1 MSASIRPMT
10 IGDLD
15 AAVVIE
21 RASFPLPWSRAMF
34 ADELSRADRV
44 WIAAETGGRLCGY
57 AGATWHADEAH
68 IMNLAVESAHR
79 EQGLATALLSKLL
92 EQLVRNGVHRATLEV
107 REHND
112 AALRLYESAGFRA
125 VGARPGY
132 YSETGEDAV
141 IMWTDDLAAPGA
153 SARLE
158 ILSEHAAQALGDVPA
173 DELVLAVESSCDE
186 TAAAVMRGGTELLS
200 SVVASQVDFHSR
212 FGGVVPEIASRKH
225 TEAIV
230 AVIDEALE
238 EAGVGFS
245 DLDAIAVTYGPGLVG
260 ALVVGLA
267 YAKGLA
273 LATGLPLVGVN
284 HLEGHIFANML
295 ADERVA
301 PPLVALVVSGG
312 HTSLVHMPEWGVYRT
327 MGETLDDAAGEAF
340 DKVAKYLGLGYPG
353 GPIISKLAET
363 GNAAAIDFPRAM
375 MHSGDYSFSLSGLKT
390 SVINHIRHER
400 EAGREV
406 DVPDLAA
413 SFQQAVIDVQVSKA
427 VKAVK
432 ETGVGMFCLAGGVAA
447 NRALRE
453 ALTVAMEAEGVLVSV
468 PPFAL
473 CTDNAAMIAAAGTH
487 RLRRGDRLDLDAEAI
502 PNLRLG
508 E

>member
-1 MSASIRPMT
+1 
-10 IGDLD
+10 
-15 AAVVIE
+15 
-21 RASFPLPWSRAMF
+21 
-34 ADELSRADRV
+34 
-44 WIAAETGGRLCGY
+44 
-57 AGATWHADEAH
+57 
-68 IMNLAVESAHR
+68 
-79 EQGLATALLSKLL
+79 
-92 EQLVRNGVHRATLEV
+92 
-107 REHND
+107 
-112 AALRLYESAGFRA
+112 
-125 VGARPGY
+125 
-132 YSETGEDAV
+132 
-141 IMWTDDLAAPGA
+141 
-153 SARLE
+153 
-158 ILSEHAAQALGDVPA
+158 
-173 DELVLAVESSCDE
+173 
-186 TAAAVMRGGTELLS
+186 
-200 SVVASQVDFHSR
+200 
-212 FGGVVPEIASRKH
+212 
-225 TEAIV
+225 
-230 AVIDEALE
+230 
-238 EAGVGFS
+238 
-245 DLDAIAVTYGPGLVG
+245 
-260 ALVVGLA
+260 
-267 YAKGLA
+267 
-273 LATGLPLVGVN
+273 LVGVN